1 MAEIKQLQDAVDYI
15 EHNITEDLTSS
26 EIAKQACMSTF
37 HFQRLFSILCGYTVG
52 EYIRNRRLSLS
63 ATELQVSEK
72 SIIDIAFRYG
82 YDTPEGFTRA
92 FHRYFGITPSAARDR
107 KTVLPKF
114 EKLSVQNTLLGG
126 MVEMDDM
133 TRYGKRGYYVKE
145 NAPIYFTI
153 DMDRTCKWFCDV
165 LGWYGDI
172 CGRDDN
178 DIPVYGCVF
187 DYPGELIVANL
198 TSFRGIHLFKGE
210 PNSGEV
216 GFINIQGLNTF
227 HQFVKDNGWNQISD
241 INEQP
246 WGAKEC
252 SVTTIDGS
260 VIRFFETTI

>member
-1 MAEIKQLQDAVDYI
+1 MSEIKQLQDAVDYI
-15 EHNITEDLTSS
+15 EHNIKENLTCS

-63 ATELQVSEK
+63 AMEIQLSEK
-72 SIIDIAFRYG
+72 SIIDIALQYG

-107 KTVLPKF
+107 KSVLPKF
-114 EKLSVQNTLLGG
+114 EKLSVQKSLLGG

-133 TRYGKRGYYVKE
+133 SRYGKRGYYVKE
-145 NAPIYFTI
+145 NAPIYFTN
-153 DMDRTCKWFCDV
+153 DMDKTCKWFCDV
-165 LGWYGDI
+165 LGWYGDV

-178 DIPVYGCVF
+178 DNPVYGCVF
-187 DYPGELIVANL
+187 DYPGELIVTNL
-198 TSFRGIHLFKGE
+198 TPFRGIHLFKGE
-210 PNSGEV
+210 PSKGEV

-227 HQFVKDNGWNQISD
+227 YQFVKDNGWNQISD
-241 INEQP
+241 IYEQP

-260 VIRFFETTI
+260 IIRFFETTI

>member
-1 MAEIKQLQDAVDYI
+1 
-15 EHNITEDLTSS
+15 
-26 EIAKQACMSTF
+26 
-37 HFQRLFSILCGYTVG
+37 
-52 EYIRNRRLSLS
+52 
-63 ATELQVSEK
+63 
-72 SIIDIAFRYG
+72 
-82 YDTPEGFTRA
+82 
-92 FHRYFGITPSAARDR
+92 
-107 KTVLPKF
+107 
-114 EKLSVQNTLLGG
+114 
-126 MVEMDDM
+126 
-133 TRYGKRGYYVKE
+133 
-145 NAPIYFTI
+145 
-153 DMDRTCKWFCDV
+153 MDRTCKWFCDV

-252 SVTTIDGS
+252 SVTTIDGF